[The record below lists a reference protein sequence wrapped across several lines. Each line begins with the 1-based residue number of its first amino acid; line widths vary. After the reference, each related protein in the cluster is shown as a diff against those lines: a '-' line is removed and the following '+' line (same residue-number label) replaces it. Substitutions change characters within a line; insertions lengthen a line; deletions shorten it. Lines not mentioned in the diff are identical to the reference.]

1 MKKTTLLFLSALF
14 ALSACKKESKTLTY
28 ELGQNCLG
36 GIVIQLDATKEHGL
50 VAALA
55 DQVTF
60 AQHLDWGQSKAACEA
75 YSEGGAGW
83 RLPVQSELELMYTQK
98 TTIGGFQSRDYWTST
113 LGGNNNAWSKYFGTP
128 GGITTSNWKQLSN
141 CTLCSRA
148 VKEF

>member
-1 MKKTTLLFLSALF
+1 MKKTTLLFLSALL
-14 ALSACKKESKTLTY
+14 ALSACKKESKTINY

-36 GIVIQLDATKEHGL
+36 GIVIQLDATKQHGL
-50 VAALA
+50 VAALS

-60 AQHLDWGQSKAACEA
+60 AQHLDWGQSKAACES

-98 TTIGGFQSRDYWTST
+98 ATIGGFQSRDYWTST

>member
-1 MKKTTLLFLSALF
+1 MKKAALF
-14 ALSACKKESKTLTY
+14 MLLILIVFTGCKKTQQTVTY
-28 ELGQNCLG
+28 EIGQEHLG
-36 GIVIQLDATKEHGL
+36 GIVIKLDAAKEHGL
-50 VAALA
+50 IVAKA

-60 AQHLDWGQSKAACEA
+60 AQHLNWNQSKAACEA
-75 YSEGGAGW
+75 YAEGGTGW
-83 RLPVQSELELMYTQK
+83 RLPVQTELELMYSLK

-113 LGGNNNAWSKYFGTP
+113 LGGNNNAWSRYFGIP

>member
-1 MKKTTLLFLSALF
+1 MKNTTLLFLSAFF
-14 ALSACKKESKTLTY
+14 ALTACNKKNQTLTY
-28 ELGQNCLG
+28 ELGQNYLG
-36 GIVIQLDATKEHGL
+36 GIVIQLDASKEHGL

-60 AQHLDWGQSKAACEA
+60 TQSLDWGQSKAACEA

-98 TTIGGFQSRDYWTST
+98 ATIGGFQSRDYWTST